1 MALELKLA
9 KNSVTENGDRM
20 FIGDVTGAYDAQD
33 NDTGYGAPNEERANL
48 GLFLFVD
55 KKETTGDT
63 AMVLQPSD
71 PETVDE
77 WEVTLTGDAW
87 YQCNVYGLIRY
98 DVAIEAFVDELTYD
112 YVADEIRKI
121 LTKTGSGPWV
131 YTYEVVSSDVIEDE
145 ANTKRYT
152 TLFDTND
159 LTQLCKCWT
168 KSLRA
173 YFSNPSRTEADKA
186 RYEEIDGS
194 LKSIR
199 TDFGFD
205 QSSTAQQQVE
215 SLTEVCECFSQD
227 PCETC

>member
-1 MALELKLA
+1 MALELKLT

-20 FIGDVTGAYDAQD
+20 FIGDTTGTYDAQD
-33 NDTGYGAPNEERANL
+33 NDTGYGTPNEERTDL

-55 KKETTGDT
+55 KKESTEDT
-63 AMVLQPSD
+63 AMVLQPTD
-71 PETVDE
+71 PETVTE

-87 YQCNVYGLIRY
+87 YQCNVYGLLRY
-98 DVAIEAFVDELTYD
+98 ELTGGDFQVNELTYSF
-112 YVADEIRKI
+112 VADEIRKI
-121 LTKTGSGPWV
+121 T
-131 YTYEVVSSDVIEDE
+131 VVNGVDDYDYVVVTQDAILEDG
-145 ANTKRYT
+145 NTTRYT

-173 YFSNPSRTEADKA
+173 YFTNPNRTEADKE

-205 QSSTAQQQVE
+205 QSSTAQLQIE